1 MKIADVRGLVRRRQA
16 RHREDAA
23 RQPRGRG
30 AIAFVGRYGAIL
42 GLILLCAIFG
52 LTIGEYFLTVDNFIN
67 VLNQSAFSAICA
79 VGLTLV
85 LAGGEFDLSIGYN
98 ASLSGVLVVGFLLAG
113 IPMPIAILAVIVI
126 GALIG
131 LFNGALVTQLR
142 VNALIATLGTGSLLV
157 GINYAY
163 SSGMPQAVQSKY
175 PEFLDIS
182 IGRLW
187 GIPHPV
193 FYMAGVLFLMWVF
206 LGHSVTGQH
215 VQAVGG
221 NVEAARL
228 SGIRI
233 ELTKTITFMI
243 AGACAAI
250 TGILLA
256 SSIGSGQ
263 PQAGDSFTLSS
274 FAAAFLGTAV
284 LREGEFNVL
293 GTFIG
298 VVTVAVGFNGLALLG
313 VPSFAQ
319 YLFQGLIL
327 IIAVALSTLARRL
340 SQS

>member
-1 MKIADVRGLVRRRQA
+1 
-16 RHREDAA
+16 
-23 RQPRGRG
+23 
-30 AIAFVGRYGAIL
+30 
-42 GLILLCAIFG
+42 
-52 LTIGEYFLTVDNFIN
+52 
-67 VLNQSAFSAICA
+67 
-79 VGLTLV
+79 
-85 LAGGEFDLSIGYN
+85 
-98 ASLSGVLVVGFLLAG
+98 
-113 IPMPIAILAVIVI
+113 MPIAILAVVLI

-131 LFNGALVTQLR
+131 LFNGVLVTQLR

-163 SSGMPQAVQSKY
+163 SSGIPQAVQSKY

-182 IGRLW
+182 IGRLA

-193 FYMAGVLFLMWVF
+193 FYMAAVLFLLWIF
-206 LGHSVTGQH
+206 LGHTVTGQH
-215 VQAVGG
+215 VQAVGV

-228 SGIRI
+228 SGIRV
-233 ELTKTITFMI
+233 ELTKTITFII
-243 AGACAAI
+243 AGACAAL

-263 PQAGDSFTLSS
+263 PQAGDTFTLSS

-284 LREGEFNVL
+284 LREGEFNVV

-327 IIAVALSTLARRL
+327 IIAVALSTVARRL